1 MVFKVLVVC
10 TGNIC
15 RSPVAHAVLDNLV
28 SASDVLRNKV
38 IIDSCGTRNFHV
50 GSIPDYRSIK
60 VSMHHGLNIEYIK
73 SRLLNSDDC
82 DFDLFLGMDKSHVVT
97 LKMQFPDSQNKIFLF
112 EEYVGNKNIDIQDPY
127 YGDYE
132 DFVKMYAKIS
142 FAAQKLILKLENE
155 LDKLI

>member
-28 SASDVLRNKV
+28 AANNVLRNKV
-38 IIDSCGTRNFHV
+38 IIDSCGTHNFHV

-60 VSMHHGLNIEYIK
+60 VSKDNGLNIEYIK
-73 SRLLNSDDC
+73 ARLLQPKDHT
-82 DFDLFLGMDKSHVVT
+82 FDLILGMDKGHVAT

-112 EEYVGNKNIDIQDPY
+112 EEYVGNKNIDIEDPY
-127 YGDYE
+127 YGNYE
-132 DFVKMYAKIS
+132 GFVKMYSQINI
-142 FAAQKLILKLENE
+142 AAHKLILKLENE
-155 LDKLI
+155 LI

>member
-15 RSPVAHAVLDNLV
+15 RSPVAHAVLDHLV

-38 IIDSCGTRNFHV
+38 IVDSCGTHNFHV

-60 VSMHHGLNIEYIK
+60 VSKENGLNIDYIK
-73 SRLLNSDDC
+73 ARLLDTNDQ
-82 DFDLFLGMDKSHVVT
+82 DFDLILGMDKSHVAT

-112 EEYVGNKNIDIQDPY
+112 EEYAGNRNIEVEDPY

-132 DFVKMYAKIS
+132 GFVKMYSQINIAV
-142 FAAQKLILKLENE
+142 QKLILKLENE
-155 LDKLI
+155 LI

>member
-28 SASDVLRNKV
+28 SASDFLRNKV
-38 IIDSCGTRNFHV
+38 IIDSCGTHNFHV

-60 VSMHHGLNIEYIK
+60 VSRDNGLNIDYIK
-73 SRLLNSDDC
+73 ARLLDSDDNTC
-82 DFDLFLGMDKSHVVT
+82 DLILGMDKGHVAT

-112 EEYVGNKNIDIQDPY
+112 ETYAGNRNVEIEDPY

-132 DFVKMYAKIS
+132 GFVKMYSQINL
-142 FAAQKLILKLENE
+142 AAHKLILKLENE
-155 LDKLI
+155 LM